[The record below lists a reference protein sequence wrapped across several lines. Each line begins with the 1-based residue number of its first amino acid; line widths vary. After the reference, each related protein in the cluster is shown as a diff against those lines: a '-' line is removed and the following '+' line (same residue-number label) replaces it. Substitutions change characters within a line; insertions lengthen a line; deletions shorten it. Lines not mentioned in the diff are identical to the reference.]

1 MRFDM
6 NERERWRMIKKNYS
20 DPISRRV
27 SSRFVKNFDK
37 FSTIESS
44 RISANKQIFFGNE
57 KSKNLICTNSN

>member
-1 MRFDM
+1 
-6 NERERWRMIKKNYS
+6 MIKKNYS

>member
-44 RISANKQIFFGNE
+44 RISANKQIFFWQ
-57 KSKNLICTNSN
+57 